1 MDKEGME
8 ELMNLK
14 LLLDQ
19 DVMTADEYKEAV
31 TLAKDAAKARST
43 KRIAE
48 LHAAAARAEAET
60 ALCKEGGATHVQQ
73 QQAAMFAPAVQMQ
86 QAVQQ
91 QAAMPEVQVLPN
103 PAFPAPAVAPS
114 QPQPG
119 PSLAPPLIVVQPTAM
134 LPPLPSQPVQS
145 KQQQKRAKKAE
156 HLKNQTQKGPSGVL
170 VAHATPAE
178 APNPNP
184 DRAKQLKDD
193 EMEVVATFD
202 TAKEAYRAVA
212 KCPPQGFRFC
222 RSTQYQQRM
231 TDEEKAV
238 APINP
243 KTGRHVNNKPWIYV
257 YYCCEHL
264 VGTACPPTPHPT
276 PWPTQTPLITL
287 CNGLWGGKL
296 PMLVATRQSC
306 DKNMVLW
313 PRPCKGRSCCAPCLR
328 KGVVLQT
335 QCHVCWCSCAV
346 LNKDISSD
354 SCLTA
359 LRFHTWHVVAGDG
372 QAPHNIVVCHVTNND
387 AVTWLLLSMDVH

>member
-1 MDKEGME
+1 MLVHAAATMDKEGME

-19 DVMTADEYKEAV
+19 DVMTADKYKEAV

-48 LHAAAARAEAET
+48 LHAAQARAEAET

-73 QQAAMFAPAVQMQ
+73 QQATMFAPAVQMQ

-91 QAAMPEVQVLPN
+91 QAAMPEVQVLQANVPAPQPD
-103 PAFPAPAVAPS
+103 PAFPAVAPS

-134 LPPLPSQPVQS
+134 LPPVQSKPVQS

-156 HLKNQTQKGPSGVL
+156 DLKNQTQKGPSGVL

-202 TAKEAYRAVA
+202 TAKQAYQAVA
-212 KCPPQGFRFC
+212 KCPP
-222 RSTQYQQRM
+222 
-231 TDEEKAV
+231 
-238 APINP
+238 
-243 KTGRHVNNKPWIYV
+243 
-257 YYCCEHL
+257 
-264 VGTACPPTPHPT
+264 
-276 PWPTQTPLITL
+276 
-287 CNGLWGGKL
+287 
-296 PMLVATRQSC
+296 
-306 DKNMVLW
+306 
-313 PRPCKGRSCCAPCLR
+313 
-328 KGVVLQT
+328 
-335 QCHVCWCSCAV
+335 
-346 LNKDISSD
+346 
-354 SCLTA
+354 
-359 LRFHTWHVVAGDG
+359 
-372 QAPHNIVVCHVTNND
+372 
-387 AVTWLLLSMDVH
+387 